1 VALTTVRAN
10 VLLELFSLRHESGG
24 GGGGGEVD
32 VQLLVSGASFNSE
45 VDCVAVGVKT
55 AGIRSSP
62 AITATQYS

>member
-32 VQLLVSGASFNSE
+32 VQLLVSGASF

-55 AGIRSSP
+55 AGIRWSP